1 MPNDYKP
8 TPEDIRIQELARDF
22 SYEKELA
29 FFVVQIGMSRNE
41 FDNLTEK
48 EKLFIRKEHENKF
61 ISDTTWMRNA
71 VLNAEAN
78 INRGKN
84 KRFIDLFPKKQVANK
99 EYNDNAIKNI
109 LVMEETH
116 GKSWVDRIYK
126 ANGMKKPSSE
136 ERRK

>member
-1 MPNDYKP
+1 
-8 TPEDIRIQELARDF
+8 
-22 SYEKELA
+22 
-29 FFVVQIGMSRNE
+29 MSRTD

-61 ISDTTWMRNA
+61 ISDTTWLRNA

-84 KRFIDLFPKKQVANK
+84 KKFIELFPRKLVANK
-99 EYNDNAIKNI
+99 EYNENAIKNI
-109 LVMEETH
+109 IEMEETN

-126 ANGMKKPSSE
+126 ANGMKKPISK

>member
-1 MPNDYKP
+1 MN
-8 TPEDIRIQELARDF
+8 ELARDF

-29 FFVVQIGMSRNE
+29 FFIVQIGMSRAE

-48 EKLFIRKEHENKF
+48 EKMFIRKEHENKF

-78 INRGKN
+78 ANRGKN
-84 KRFIDLFPKKQVANK
+84 KKFIDLFPKKQVADK
-99 EYNDNAIKNI
+99 EYNEDAIKNI
-109 LVMEETH
+109 LEMEKTN

-126 ANGMKKPSSE
+126 ANGIPKPISE
-136 ERRK
+136 ERRD

>member
-1 MPNDYKP
+1 M
-8 TPEDIRIQELARDF
+8 ARDF

-29 FFVVQIGMSRNE
+29 FFIVQIGMSREE
-41 FDNLTEK
+41 FDNLTDK
-48 EKLFIRKEHENKF
+48 EKMFIKKEHENKF
-61 ISDTTWMRNA
+61 ISDITWMRNA

-84 KRFIDLFPKKQVANK
+84 KKFIELFPRKQVANK
-99 EYNDNAIKNI
+99 EYNENAIKNI
-109 LVMEETH
+109 IEMEEAN

-126 ANGMKKPSSE
+126 ANGMEKPISK